1 MIKFSDS
8 PLRAS
13 ALLCAAVIPLLAAC
27 QGAATPPEARQ
38 QAAPVVPEA
47 HIFVDEAMLRR
58 PHAVLGGTVENIS
71 GAPLANLSVELELRR
86 RDDGGVELREV
97 PVVPSQLAPGEK
109 GRYRLEVRSEE
120 WSGSRLLRLRS
131 GTRAMDVAF
140 KASPGA
146 RRPPERLPVE
156 RVGDAT
162 RGAPARPRPNGEEF
176 INTPDTATS
185 VP

>member
-1 MIKFSDS
+1 
-8 PLRAS
+8 
-13 ALLCAAVIPLLAAC
+13 
-27 QGAATPPEARQ
+27 
-38 QAAPVVPEA
+38 
-47 HIFVDEAMLRR
+47 
-58 PHAVLGGTVENIS
+58 VENIS
-71 GAPLANLSVELELRR
+71 GANLEDLSVELELRR
-86 RDDGGVELREV
+86 RDDGSVELREV
-97 PVVPSQLAPGEK
+97 PVLPSQLRPGEK

-131 GTRAMDVAF
+131 GKRGKDVAF
-140 KASPGA
+140 KSAPGA

-156 RVGDAT
+156 RVGDGT